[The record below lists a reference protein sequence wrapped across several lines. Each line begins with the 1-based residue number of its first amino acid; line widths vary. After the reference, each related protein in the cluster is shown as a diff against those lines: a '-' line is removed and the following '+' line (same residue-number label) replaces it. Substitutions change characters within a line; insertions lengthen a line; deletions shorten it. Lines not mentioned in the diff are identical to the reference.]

1 MSNIFLTQAK
11 ADRFAELDANRHA
24 LKPEEQKEY
33 LSLLQENSKI
43 FAERDSKIESFKKQ
57 VAELKVSALELFTPA
72 DFTPESA
79 LELMVNLQAVH
90 HFSAEQL
97 GVKAPKTKGGKGGG
111 TRAASTS
118 RPSDANPILIKIP
131 GKPRGVEY
139 HQGRIYEQATASLKA
154 PYQTIAA
161 ALLEHGKDEK
171 SLKPHFTPEGA
182 EYFAKPEGKAE
193 LKALLH
199 AIANPKDPAPANR
212 SPRRKKQQPLPK
224 FLQEQAPE
232 YQAHFG
238 GLFIVYEV

>member
-1 MSNIFLTQAK
+1 
-11 ADRFAELDANRHA
+11 
-24 LKPEEQKEY
+24 
-33 LSLLQENSKI
+33 
-43 FAERDSKIESFKKQ
+43 
-57 VAELKVSALELFTPA
+57 
-72 DFTPESA
+72 
-79 LELMVNLQAVH
+79 MVNLQAVH

-97 GVKAPKTKGGKGGG
+97 GVKAPKAGKGKGKAAGQSATGG
-111 TRAASTS
+111 R
-118 RPSDANPILIKIP
+118 RSDANPILIKIP

-199 AIANPKDPAPANR
+199 AIANPKDRHRPTR
-212 SPRRKKQQPLPK
+212 SPRRKKRQQQPK